1 MKRQKIIKFLGLV
14 VVVIGIGVGGAV
26 NIALKD
32 SHNEKPKIVQETS
45 QKSRLRLN
53 DQQLSILVGLAM
65 DPKWLTEQLNS
76 NQLVYGVVKPSDTV
90 PKGIGENESFLIAA
104 GERQRIIYFSVNE
117 DQTVE
122 IKDSQ
127 NNQIRR
133 KKEVTVRQLVRRF
146 YQTSKQQQQVNEL
159 VSELRTE

>member
-1 MKRQKIIKFLGLV
+1 MKRQRIIKFLGLV
-14 VVVIGIGVGGAV
+14 VVVIGIGGAV
-26 NIALKD
+26 SVALKD
-32 SHNEKPKIVQETS
+32 SHSEKTKTAQETS
-45 QKSRLRLN
+45 QKSRLRLT
-53 DQQLSILVGLAM
+53 DQQLSILVGLEM
-65 DPKWLTEQLNS
+65 DPKWLTEQLNN

-90 PKGIGENESFLIAA
+90 PKGVGENESFLIAA

-133 KKEVTVRQLVRRF
+133 KKEVTVRQLARRF

>member
-1 MKRQKIIKFLGLV
+1 MKRQRIIKFLGLV
-14 VVVIGIGVGGAV
+14 IVVIGIGGAV
-26 NIALKD
+26 NVTLKD
-32 SHNEKPKIVQETS
+32 SHSEKTKTVQETS
-45 QKSRLRLN
+45 QKSRLRLT

-65 DPKWLTEQLNS
+65 DPKWLTEQLNN

-90 PKGIGENESFLIAA
+90 PKGVGESESFLITA
-104 GERQRIIYFSVNE
+104 GERQRIIYFSVNK

-127 NNQIRR
+127 NNQITR
-133 KKEVTVRQLVRRF
+133 KKEVTVRQLTRRF
-146 YQTSKQQQQVNEL
+146 YQTSKQRQQVNEL

>member
-1 MKRQKIIKFLGLV
+1 
-14 VVVIGIGVGGAV
+14 
-26 NIALKD
+26 
-32 SHNEKPKIVQETS
+32 
-45 QKSRLRLN
+45 
-53 DQQLSILVGLAM
+53 M

-76 NQLVYGVVKPSDTV
+76 NQLVYGVIRPSDTV

-133 KKEVTVRQLVRRF
+133 KKEVTVKQLVRRF

>member
-1 MKRQKIIKFLGLV
+1 M
-14 VVVIGIGVGGAV
+14 VVVIGIGGAV
-26 NIALKD
+26 SVALKD
-32 SHNEKPKIVQETS
+32 SHSEKTKTVQETS
-45 QKSRLRLN
+45 QKSRLRLT
-53 DQQLSILVGLAM
+53 DQQLSILVGLEM
-65 DPKWLTEQLNS
+65 DPKWLTEQLNN
-76 NQLVYGVVKPSDTV
+76 NQLVYGV
-90 PKGIGENESFLIAA
+90 GENESFLIAA

-133 KKEVTVRQLVRRF
+133 KKEVTVRQLARRF

>member
-1 MKRQKIIKFLGLV
+1 
-14 VVVIGIGVGGAV
+14 
-26 NIALKD
+26 
-32 SHNEKPKIVQETS
+32 
-45 QKSRLRLN
+45 
-53 DQQLSILVGLAM
+53 M
-65 DPKWLTEQLNS
+65 DPKWLTEQLNN

-90 PKGIGENESFLIAA
+90 PKGVGENESFLIAA

-133 KKEVTVRQLVRRF
+133 KKEVTVRQLARRF

>member
-1 MKRQKIIKFLGLV
+1 MKRQRIIKFLGLV
-14 VVVIGIGVGGAV
+14 IVVIGIGGAV
-26 NIALKD
+26 NATLKD
-32 SHNEKPKIVQETS
+32 RHSEKTKTVQETS
-45 QKSRLRLN
+45 QKSRLRLT

-65 DPKWLTEQLNS
+65 DPKWLTEQLNN

-90 PKGIGENESFLIAA
+90 PKGVGESESFLIAA
-104 GERQRIIYFSVNE
+104 GERQRIIYFSVNK

-127 NNQIRR
+127 NNQITR
-133 KKEVTVRQLVRRF
+133 KKEVTVRQLTRRF

>member
-1 MKRQKIIKFLGLV
+1 MKRQRIIKFLGLV
-14 VVVIGIGVGGAV
+14 IVVIGIGGAV
-26 NIALKD
+26 NVALKD
-32 SHNEKPKIVQETS
+32 SHSEKTKTVQETS
-45 QKSRLRLN
+45 QKSRLRLT
-53 DQQLSILVGLAM
+53 DQQLSILVGLTM
-65 DPKWLTEQLNS
+65 DSKWLTEQLNN

-90 PKGIGENESFLIAA
+90 PKGVGENESFLIAA

-127 NNQIRR
+127 NNQITR
-133 KKEVTVRQLVRRF
+133 KKEVTVRQLEKRF